1 LPPGGKAAILGDPP
15 IQEPPVSY
23 LQCPECRL
31 TVPAAAYYLR
41 GDECP
46 RCLTAMEP
54 LARFARQSG
63 RPAPAP
69 RTTMAQGPE
78 APSSTA

>member
-1 LPPGGKAAILGDPP
+1 MAF
-15 IQEPPVSY
+15 

-31 TVPAAAYYLR
+31 TVPASAYYLR

-54 LARFARQSG
+54 CERFRREPRADAASLRADLDPGDTARAAS
-63 RPAPAP
+63 A
-69 RTTMAQGPE
+69 
-78 APSSTA
+78 

>member
-1 LPPGGKAAILGDPP
+1 M
-15 IQEPPVSY
+15 SF

-46 RCLTAMEP
+46 RCLTSMLP
-54 LARFARQSG
+54 VKRFQSRGG
-63 RPAPAP
+63 RSPAAP
-69 RTTMAQGPE
+69 RRIPGSRE
-78 APSSTA
+78 PSQRMPR

>member
-1 LPPGGKAAILGDPP
+1 VA
-15 IQEPPVSY
+15 Y

-46 RCLTAMEP
+46 RCLTAMT
-54 LARFARQSG
+54 
-63 RPAPAP
+63 PAP
-69 RTTMAQGPE
+69 RPRPRPGQQPPPQ
-78 APSSTA
+78 PSQQQPAVAGD

>member
-1 LPPGGKAAILGDPP
+1 M
-15 IQEPPVSY
+15 SY

-46 RCLTAMEP
+46 RCLSSMEKRASFRREAAMP
-54 LARFARQSG
+54 RTVALVPPAADG
-63 RPAPAP
+63 AAAPAQP
-69 RTTMAQGPE
+69 A
-78 APSSTA
+78 